1 MEGETV
7 PIAYLDCFCGISGD
21 MLLGALIDCG
31 VDLEH
36 LSQEVRRVIPSGWR
50 IEAQKVNKAGI
61 AATQVTVRV
70 SEPQPPRPAGEIVAM
85 MARSSLP
92 PSIKEKAARAFRLL
106 AQAEA
111 AVHGED
117 PETVHLHEVGATDAM
132 VDVVGSIV
140 GLDVLG
146 VDHVVCSP
154 LPLGSGSVQTEHGML
169 PVPAPAVVEL
179 TKGLP
184 VVPGPAAA
192 ELTTPTGAA
201 IARVACDGF
210 GPMPSM
216 RLEKVGYG
224 AGKRDLPVPNVLR
237 LLVGAVEVSPIEERL
252 GLLETNIDDMNPEF
266 FEHVC
271 DRLFEGGALDV
282 FLTPVTMKKGRPA
295 TMLSVLAEPGK
306 RTALEQVLFA
316 ETTTLG
322 VRYSEVSR
330 SALQRQSIEVNT
342 PWGSVRVKVGR
353 SGEQVTLAPEYED
366 CRRVA
371 QASSVPLKRV
381 YEAAISEA
389 RRTIERK

>member
-1 MEGETV
+1 M

-31 VDLEH
+31 ADVEH

-50 IEAQKVNKAGI
+50 IEAHKVNKAGI
-61 AATQVTVRV
+61 AATQVTVHV
-70 SEPQPPRPAGEIVAM
+70 SEPQPPRPAGDIVAM
-85 MARSSLP
+85 MARSPLP
-92 PSIKEKAARAFRLL
+92 PIMKEKAARTFRLL

-117 PETVHLHEVGATDAM
+117 PETVHLHEVGATDAI

-140 GLDVLG
+140 GLDGLG
-146 VDHVVCSP
+146 VDYVVCSP
-154 LPLGSGSVQTEHGML
+154 LPLGSGSVQTEHGTL

-201 IARVACDGF
+201 IARVVCESF

-216 RLEKVGYG
+216 RLERIGYG
-224 AGKRDLPVPNVLR
+224 AGRRDLPVPNVLR
-237 LLVGAVEVSPIEERL
+237 LLVGAVEVSAIEERL

-271 DRLFEGGALDV
+271 ERLFEAGALDV
-282 FLTPVTMKKGRPA
+282 FLTPITMKKGRPA
-295 TMLSVLAEPGK
+295 VMLSVLTEPAK
-306 RTALEQVLFA
+306 RAVLEQIIFA

-322 VRYSEVSR
+322 VRYSDVSR
-330 SALQRQSIEVNT
+330 SALQRQSIEVST
-342 PWGSVRVKVGR
+342 PWGEVRVKVGR

-366 CRRVA
+366 CRRAA
-371 QASSVPLKRV
+371 QASALPLKRV